1 MFNDSRGVSMTWMP
15 DDSGLL
21 YTQAPPTDISSE
33 IYYNGKIKLHVIGT
47 DPQKDESIFGSSV
60 HPSISLSAYE
70 TPYVYSFHHSPY
82 IIARIRAAESENY
95 AYAVHYSKINGKN
108 TPWKRLKNYI
118 NMGDGFDANDKYL
131 YAGTKGKPRYQVV
144 KINMETGA
152 APEIFVH
159 QQPDVIAATDVSN
172 SSGIIAGKN
181 VLYVLVRRIGDM
193 QVMSI
198 DYSSRKITYLPILNR
213 GTIVDMALLDDND
226 LLFGSGS
233 AIRSVQYV
241 NYNYQNK
248 KMSAFP
254 NGGDLFNTSDAE
266 YNTQVLKIPSR
277 DGKMIPVSIV
287 YRKDIALKNKNPLLI
302 EAYGNSG
309 QAIDLFF
316 DPTIIPWLKRGGI
329 FAFAHVRG
337 GGELGETWIKSGQYP
352 NKMNSINDVVDVA
365 QYFVN
370 NNYTSP
376 SKQMVM
382 GTSAGSLIVG
392 MSINQRPDL
401 FAGGLFI
408 AGLPD
413 IVTYKDGAFARESK
427 TVGPIG
433 TKDGFLASYSVSSYY
448 QIPKNK
454 NLPAMLIV
462 HGATDYILEMHPAV
476 RYVTKLQEAQNGNK
490 PKLLLID
497 WEAGHASSEL
507 QLLYMYK
514 FALWQT
520 GHPDFQ
526 LK

>member
-1 MFNDSRGVSMTWMP
+1 MGND
-15 DDSGLL
+15 
-21 YTQAPPTDISSE
+21 Q
-33 IYYNGKIKLHVIGT
+33 
-47 DPQKDESIFGSSV
+47 QKDEAIFGSNV
-60 HPSISLSAYE
+60 NPSISLSEYE
-70 TPYVYSFHHSPY
+70 TPYVYSFKHSPY
-82 IIARIRAAESENY
+82 IIARIRATGSDNY

-131 YAGTKGKPRYQVV
+131 YACTKGKPRYQVV

-152 APEIFVH
+152 KPEIFVH
-159 QQPDVIAATDVSN
+159 QQSDVIAATDVTN

-198 DYSSRKITYLPILNR
+198 DYSSRKITYLPIPNK
-213 GTIVDMALLDDND
+213 GTIYDLALLDDND

-233 AIRSVQYV
+233 AIRSVEYV

-254 NGGDLFNTSDAE
+254 NGGDVFNTSDSE
-266 YNTQVLKIPSR
+266 YNTLVLRIPSR

-287 YRKDIALKNKNPLLI
+287 YRKDITLKNNNPLLI

-454 NLPAMLIV
+454 NLPAMLVV

-526 LK
+526 IE